1 MPAAAASDIVQE
13 LERLLEPA
21 RFDDYGPNGLQVPG
35 SERVET
41 VATGVSAHLELF
53 ERAVAERA
61 QLLVVHHGIFWGT
74 GPGPIDAQLKR
85 RLQVLF
91 DADVGLA
98 AYHLPLDAHATL
110 GNNALLARALGAE
123 RIEPFA
129 LHRGE
134 PIGFIAQLGGAGDAE
149 QADGAGS
156 DEDGDDG
163 GGIVARELFRRVR
176 EIAAREPLVFD
187 AGPPRVRRVAIVS
200 GAGSD
205 YIAEAA
211 AAGADALLTGEPAE
225 RVMAQAHELGVH
237 FIAAGHYA
245 TETFGVRALGEHLAQ
260 RFGVRHVFLD
270 VPNPI

>member
-1 MPAAAASDIVQE
+1 VTAPASDIVHE
-13 LERLLEPA
+13 LDRLLEPS
-21 RFDDYGPNGLQVPG
+21 RFQDYGPNGLQVPG
-35 SERVET
+35 AAQVAT
-41 VATGVSAHLELF
+41 VATGVSANLELF

-61 QLLVVHHGIFWGT
+61 QLLLVHHGIFWGSAN
-74 GPGPIDAQLKR
+74 GPIDAQLKR

-110 GNNALLARALGAE
+110 GNNALLARELGAV

-134 PIGFIAQLGGAGDAE
+134 PIGFVAQLD
-149 QADGAGS
+149 
-156 DEDGDDG
+156 DDG
-163 GGIVARELFRRVR
+163 IAPSALFARVR
-176 EIAAREPLVFD
+176 EIVGREPLVFD
-187 AGPPRVRRVAIVS
+187 AGPARVRRIAVVS

-205 YIAEAA
+205 YIADAA
-211 AAGADALLTGEPAE
+211 AAGADALLTGEPTE
-225 RVMAQAHELGVH
+225 RVMAQARELGVH

-245 TETFGVRALGEHLAQ
+245 TETLGVKALGEHVAQ
-260 RFGVRHVFLD
+260 RFGLRHVFLD

>member
-1 MPAAAASDIVQE
+1 VPAAARDILQE
-13 LERLLEPA
+13 LDRLLQPE

-35 SERVET
+35 AATVET

-53 ERAVAERA
+53 ERAAAEHA
-61 QLLVVHHGIFWGT
+61 QLLIVHHGIFWGS
-74 GPGPIDAQLKR
+74 GPGVIDAQLKR

-91 DADVGLA
+91 DSDVGLA

-129 LHRGE
+129 VHRGE
-134 PIGFIAQLGGAGDAE
+134 SIGFVAELDGYGAAP
-149 QADGAGS
+149 AD
-156 DEDGDDG
+156 
-163 GGIVARELFRRVR
+163 LFARVR
-176 EIAAREPLVFD
+176 EVTGREPLVFD
-187 AGPPRVRRVAIVS
+187 AGPQRVRRVAIVS

-205 YIAEAA
+205 YIVDAA
-211 AAGADALLTGEPAE
+211 AAAADALLTGEPTE
-225 RVMAQAHELGVH
+225 RVMAQARELGVH

-245 TETFGVRALGEHLAQ
+245 TETLGVKALGEHLAQ